1 MEYLLL
7 LLATLTSTGKALV
20 LKKIGN
26 DSGDD
31 VRRMY
36 RLNAGIFG
44 VAATVVLAFALI
56 SGRATLPSLPTL
68 LYSCIF
74 ASLLVFTQVTEV
86 VAMKHG
92 SASMTILIYSLGL
105 LIPIFYGSI
114 FLSEP
119 ISLPQVF
126 GMALIVAALC
136 FIVNP
141 RVDGKFSSVWLIFS
155 LLACFGSGFTAVM
168 QKIQQSSEER
178 EELMAFLVLAF
189 SLAALLSLAL
199 SFLPRRGEPAV
210 ADGASAEEH
219 RTVWL
224 RTLRFVVFSGV
235 CVGLLNVFNLILAG
249 KLPAVVQFPIYN
261 VGSMILTGVGGRLIF
276 GEKLTRPQ
284 LIGFG
289 IGCVAI
295 LIVGLL

>member
-7 LLATLTSTGKALV
+7 LLATMTSTGKALV
-20 LKKIGN
+20 LKKIGK
-26 DSGDD
+26 DSGDS
-31 VRRMY
+31 RRIH

-44 VAATVVLAFALI
+44 IATVVVLLFALV
-56 SGRATLPSLPTL
+56 SRRATLPSPLTL
-68 LYSCIF
+68 LF
-74 ASLLVFTQVTEV
+74 AGVFAALLVFTQATEA
-86 VAMKHG
+86 VAMRHG

-105 LIPIFYGSI
+105 LIPIFYGSL

-141 RVDGKFSSVWLIFS
+141 KSDGKFSTVWLLFS

-168 QKIQQSSEER
+168 QKLQQSSAVR

-224 RTLRFVVFSGV
+224 RTLRFVLFSGV

-276 GEKLTRPQ
+276 GERLTHSQ
-284 LIGFG
+284 LVGFG